1 MRMFAWCPPPNSLL
15 PRFHALT
22 RSSTRTGNYDMVG
35 NNTPVFFI
43 RDPIKVRRMC
53 GGRPLR
59 LTPLHRAPHRPPSL
73 CANIVSISPLV
84 IGCRA
89 CLPA

>member
-1 MRMFAWCPPPNSLL
+1 MWIFYEDVRLVPPPHSLL

-53 GGRPLR
+53 GLR
-59 LTPLHRAPHRPPSL
+59 LTPGRLHRSPHRPPSVW
-73 CANIVSISPLV
+73 VSV
-84 IGCRA
+84 R
-89 CLPA
+89 